1 MEKEYN
7 KRIKYLSERSRFCL
21 TSRIQL
27 LQLKQEFQKQYKL
40 NTTTNR

>member
-21 TSRIQL
+21 NSRIQL
-27 LQLKQEFQKQYKL
+27 AQIKKELKTL
-40 NTTTNR
+40 AI

>member
-1 MEKEYN
+1 MEKEYK

-27 LQLKQEFQKQYKL
+27 AQIRKELKTL
-40 NTTTNR
+40 AIL